1 MELRRRMG
9 QTARKVKRPVQA
21 GCVRVPVIMQMEAL
35 ECGAACLAMVL
46 AYYGKWV
53 PLEQVRADC
62 GVSRDGSNARNMV
75 RAARSYGLIAKGCRF
90 EPDTLRRQG
99 SFPCI
104 IHWNFNHFVVL
115 DGFKGDKAL
124 LNDPAK
130 GSYAV
135 SMETFDQSFTG
146 ICLLFEPGADFQP
159 GGKPKS
165 VFAFARKRLDGA
177 GAAVA
182 FMLLTTF
189 ITSLIWIIYSVFSH
203 IFLDRLLTGENV
215 GWLGG
220 FILALVLFGAVRLVV
235 EWIRAVYSLRI
246 NGKLAIVGS
255 TSFMWKVL
263 HLPMAFFSQ
272 RMAGDIQQRQNAN
285 AAIAGSMVKVLA
297 PLAID
302 AALMLF
308 YLIVMFRYSVLL
320 TLMGVASIVIN
331 LSLSRLIAKKR
342 VNITR
347 VQQRDEGKL
356 AGATVAGI
364 EMIETIKS
372 SGAENGFFERWA
384 GYQASVNTQKV
395 RYEKL
400 SQYLGALPSLV
411 SSVTNSAVMMAG
423 VWLTING
430 EFTAGMILAFQG
442 FLTEFGEPAMTLV
455 SAGQTIQEMRTD
467 MERVE
472 DVMQYPEDAVYGPE
486 TQLRD
491 DVEYDKLSGS
501 VVMRGVTFGYS
512 RLAEPLIEDFDLTLK
527 PGSRVALV
535 GASGCGKS
543 TIAKLIAG
551 LYQPWSGEILFDGKP
566 INEIDRSVFTGSLAV
581 VDQDIILFE
590 DTIANNIKMWDSS
603 IEDFEMILAAR
614 DASLHEDIM
623 QREGGYN
630 CRLAEGG
637 KDLSGGQRQR
647 LEIARVLA
655 QDPTIII
662 LDEATSA
669 LDARTEYEV
678 VRSINERG
686 ITCIV
691 VAHRLSTIRDCDE
704 IIVLDHG
711 KVTERGTHE
720 ELYALG
726 GAYTRLI
733 SNEQG

>member
-1 MELRRRMG
+1 M
-9 QTARKVKRPVQA
+9 
-21 GCVRVPVIMQMEAL
+21 
-35 ECGAACLAMVL
+35 
-46 AYYGKWV
+46 
-53 PLEQVRADC
+53 
-62 GVSRDGSNARNMV
+62 
-75 RAARSYGLIAKGCRF
+75 
-90 EPDTLRRQG
+90 
-99 SFPCI
+99 
-104 IHWNFNHFVVL
+104 VL

-135 SMETFDQSFTG
+135 SMETFDQSFTD

-189 ITSLIWIIYSVFSH
+189 ITSLIGIIYSVFSH

-220 FILALVLFGAVRLVV
+220 FTLALVLFGAVRLAV

-733 SNEQG
+733 SNE